1 MDEESKE
8 ERDVTHSP
16 LYLLEEEARLIREE
30 SSHHSRLENYDSM
43 VVGTVLQGGVGGNL
57 LFLPTDVPRGRF
69 ELASLANLGRRKK
82 SLRP

>member
-16 LYLLEEEARLIREE
+16 LYLLEEEARLIRL
-30 SSHHSRLENYDSM
+30 SGRNRLTIVDYDSM

-57 LFLPTDVPRGRF
+57 LFLPTNVPRGRF